1 MKQALSEPD
10 VLVYGATGA
19 GVIAAVAAAEAG
31 ATVRVIDPSRHVG
44 GMVSGGLSWT
54 DVGKAEVIGGLTG
67 RFYEL
72 VAKHYGVGL
81 FEVPGPEPH
90 VAERLLTGM
99 LAEAEVD
106 VVLGERLTGVEMDG
120 DQVRAVRTTAGRRA
134 AGVFVDAGYEGDL
147 LAAAGVPYRV
157 GRESRALHGELWA
170 GRQPAYRP
178 SRHNFSVI
186 LSPFED
192 GDAGELLSFIRPPE
206 LDRHG
211 WPAERLGE
219 GDGGLQAYGYRL
231 CMTDR
236 PENGR
241 PLEEPAGYDPA
252 RFELLRR
259 YLTTERAHTRVEGW
273 LLGLRRDLLPNGK
286 CDVNSVGPF
295 SLNLLDGSNR
305 GYPDGDEETRQGIR
319 DRHLAYS
326 HELLYHLQND
336 DGVPAWIRD
345 QMRGWFLCADEFD
358 DTGGWPHQLY
368 VREGRRMVGAAVLT
382 EHDLL
387 NRVRHPD
394 TVALGSY
401 NIDIREIE
409 RTWRY
414 LPEYR
419 SYGETGASTAGPV
432 SRPGVA
438 AVFNEGYV
446 SVGLEPYPVPYRALV
461 PSADDCANLLVP
473 VCLSASHV
481 AFSSVRTE
489 PTLMALGQA
498 AGVAA
503 AFAAIH
509 GTPVQ
514 RVDVA
519 RLRERL
525 AADGQP
531 L

>member
-1 MKQALSEPD
+1 VSEPD

-31 ATVRVIDPSRHVG
+31 ATVQVIEPGRHVG

-67 RFYEL
+67 RFHER
-72 VAKHYGVGL
+72 VARHYGVGL
-81 FEVPGPEPH
+81 FAVPGPEPH
-90 VAERLLTGM
+90 VAEELLTGM
-99 LAEAEVD
+99 LAEAGVEV
-106 VVLGERLTGVEMDG
+106 VFGEPLTGVDAYG
-120 DQVRAVRTTAGRRA
+120 GRIRAALTPSGRRA

-157 GRESRALHGELWA
+157 GRESRSLYGEAWA

-178 SRHNFSVI
+178 SRHNFPGV
-186 LSPFED
+186 LSPF
-192 GDAGELLSFIRPPE
+192 GDAGDLLPFVRAPE
-206 LDRHG
+206 LDQHG

-219 GDGGLQAYGYRL
+219 GDGGLQAYGFRL

-236 PENGR
+236 PGNAR
-241 PLEEPAGYDPA
+241 PLGEPPGYDPA

-259 YLTTERAHTRVEGW
+259 YLAADAHAHSRVEGW
-273 LLGLRRDLLPNGK
+273 LMGLRRDLLPNGK

-305 GYPDGDEETRQGIR
+305 GYPDGDAETRRRIL
-319 DRHLAYS
+319 DHHLAYS
-326 HELLYHLQND
+326 HQLLYYLRND
-336 DGVPAWIRD
+336 DGVPAWIRE
-345 QMRGWFLCADEFD
+345 QLGAWSLCADEFD

-368 VREGRRMVGAAVLT
+368 VRDGRRMVGTAVLT
-382 EHDLL
+382 EHDLRD
-387 NRVRHPD
+387 RVRRPD

-409 RTWRY
+409 RTWRH

-419 SYGETGASTAGPV
+419 SYDDEPPATAV
-432 SRPGVA
+432 SRPGLP

-446 SVGLEPYPVPYRALV
+446 SVGVEPYPIPYRAV
-461 PSADDCANLLVP
+461 IPSAEDCVNLLVP

-481 AFSSVRTE
+481 AFASVRTE
-489 PTLMALGQA
+489 PTLMALGEA
-498 AGVAA
+498 TGVAA
-503 AFAAIH
+503 ALAAIG

-514 RVDVA
+514 RVDVE
-519 RLRERL
+519 RLRRHL
-525 AADGQP
+525 STD
-531 L
+531 

>member
-1 MKQALSEPD
+1 MSEPD

-19 GVIAAVAAAEAG
+19 GVLAAVAAAENG
-31 ATVRVIDPSRHVG
+31 ATVRLLEPGRHVG

-54 DVGKAEVIGGLTG
+54 DVGTVAAIGGLTG
-67 RFYEL
+67 RFFEQ
-72 VAKHYGVGL
+72 VARHYDVGL
-81 FEVPGPEPH
+81 FDVPGPEPH
-90 VAERLLTGM
+90 VAEALLTRM
-99 LAEAEVD
+99 LADAGVD
-106 VVLGERLTGVEMDG
+106 LVLGERLTGADLDG
-120 DQVRAVRTTAGRRA
+120 DGVRAVRTGEGRWP

-178 SRHNFSVI
+178 SRHNFPVV
-186 LSPFED
+186 LSPFDDD
-192 GDAGELLSFIRPPE
+192 GALLPFIRPPE

-211 WPAERLGE
+211 WPAELLGE
-219 GDGGLQAYGYRL
+219 GDGGLQAYGFRL

-236 PENGR
+236 PDNGL

-259 YLTTERAHTRVEGW
+259 YLAADRTYDSAEGW
-273 LLGLRRDLLPNGK
+273 LLGLRRDLLPGGK

-305 GYPDGDEETRQGIR
+305 GYPDGDEETRGRIR

-326 HELLYHLQND
+326 HELLFYLQND
-336 DGVPAWIRD
+336 DGVPAWVRK
-345 QMRGWFLCADEFD
+345 QLGEWSLCADEFT

-368 VREGRRMVGAAVLT
+368 VRDARRMVGATVLT
-382 EHDLL
+382 EHEILD
-387 NRVRHPD
+387 RARPPD
-394 TVALGSY
+394 AIAVGSY

-419 SYGETGASTAGPV
+419 SYDDEPVSALGPV
-432 SRPGVA
+432 SRPGVP
-438 AVFNEGYV
+438 AVCNEGYV
-446 SVGLEPYPVPYRALV
+446 SVGVEPYAVPYRAVV
-461 PSADDCANLLVP
+461 PSEEHCANLLVP
-473 VCLSASHV
+473 ICLSASHV
-481 AFSSVRTE
+481 AFASVRTE

-498 AGVAA
+498 TGTAA
-503 AFAAIH
+503 ALAAIG

-514 RVDVA
+514 RIDVA
-519 RLRERL
+519 ELQRRLS
-525 AADGQP
+525 ADGQP